1 MRSQRVGN
9 GHRLTGIFSLS
20 LCLALLGIIILGV
33 TERTDAASVTGS
45 LPEIKVFSAAPLT
58 LPDGSSS
65 LYTFV
70 VSGATNMRV
79 VEAGEIIKEIN
90 SPPDTTLNGTV
101 KGRTTYEIR
110 VDSINTFDTV
120 LIAKNGSGE
129 QKKTL
134 TLSFAT
140 VLPQQSTSLAPGSD
154 NQTKA
159 RTPKWGPQSS
169 TSPTIAAST
178 LSITTRDAPQFAKC
192 PTNCNNCLRPD
203 EAAARGFTQRCSEQ
217 PCYYSPD
224 NQQKWYCYSEP
235 KGWCCKEGQAGQ
247 AGQVVE
253 ATKSECAQAG
263 GGYWSTDKNE
273 AIQACQPLGWCCR
286 NGQIA
291 QTTRAECSQ
300 VGGQYWSTDK
310 NETIQ
315 ACQPVGWFCSGGSLY
330 QGTQAQA
337 AQAGANWYATQ
348 AQAAQACQPPCW
360 CCSGGKVY
368 QTTQAACTR
377 AGGACYSTESQATA
391 ACRGAGTLTPKLVR

>member
-1 MRSQRVGN
+1 M
-9 GHRLTGIFSLS
+9 
-20 LCLALLGIIILGV
+20 LGIIIPG
-33 TERTDAASVTGS
+33 TAERTDAASAIGS
-45 LPEIKVFSAAPLT
+45 PPEIKLFSAVPLI
-58 LPDGSSS
+58 LPDGGSA

-70 VSGATNMRV
+70 VSGATNLKV

-90 SPPDTTLNGTV
+90 SPPDTTLNGNV
-101 KGRTTYEIR
+101 RGRTTYEIR
-110 VDSINTFDTV
+110 IDSINTFDTV

-134 TLSFAT
+134 TISFAT
-140 VLPQQSTSLAPGSD
+140 LLPPQSATLVPPVSD
-154 NQTKA
+154 NQTKV

-169 TSPTIAAST
+169 ASPTITTSI

-192 PTNCNNCLRPD
+192 PTNCNYCLRPD

-247 AGQVVE
+247 VGQVTE

-263 GGYWSTDKNE
+263 GNYWSTDKNE
-273 AIQACQPLGWCCR
+273 AIQACQPAGWCCR

-300 VGGQYWSTDK
+300 VGGEYWSTDK

-315 ACQPVGWFCSGGSLY
+315 ACQPVGWFCSGGNVY

-337 AQAGANWYATQ
+337 AQAGATWYSSQ
-348 AQAAQACQPPCW
+348 AQAAQACQPACW
-360 CCSGGKVY
+360 CCSGGKVF
-368 QTTQAACTR
+368 QTTPAACAR
-377 AGGACYSTESQATA
+377 SGGACYSTQSQAA
-391 ACRGAGTLTPKLVR
+391 SACRGAGTLTPNLVR